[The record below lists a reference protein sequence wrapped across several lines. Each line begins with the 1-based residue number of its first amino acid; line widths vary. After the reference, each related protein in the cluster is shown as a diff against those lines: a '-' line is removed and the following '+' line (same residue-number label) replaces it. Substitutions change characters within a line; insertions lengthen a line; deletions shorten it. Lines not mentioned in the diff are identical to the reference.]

1 MKKTLALPL
10 AALAAVTMTG
20 CSQVSTGPDQV
31 ALHYEGGAYSSKKFV
46 DCVPVSNREWNGPGD
61 KHYVYPSNQ
70 RVFDFTGAE
79 NSDAQRITVATKD
92 SIQMSVPGLVR
103 FTLNTDCEALREF
116 HEKIGNREAAYFN
129 DAAKPSAGWR
139 RVLEQFIGRQIDATL
154 DREALAYNW
163 RDIYTDPAAKAA
175 LDKAVAESLQRLVND
190 NTEGDT
196 QFFNILSVQLQKPEP
211 PQELLDA
218 LASEQTK
225 IAQANAA
232 KAEAEAQ
239 IATAQ
244 AQERL
249 ARVNA
254 EKLKA
259 EISGYGS
266 ADQYNKAKAVEK
278 GINPYQPTYVVPQSQ
293 PAG

>member
-1 MKKTLALPL
+1 VRKVAAV
-10 AALAAVTMTG
+10 AALAAVALLSTG
-20 CSQVSTGPDQV
+20 CSGVTTGPDQV
-31 ALHYEGGAYSSKKFV
+31 ALHYEGGSVSSKKFK
-46 DCVPVSNREWNGPGD
+46 DCVPVSKREWNGPGD
-61 KHYVYPSNQ
+61 NHFVYPANQ
-70 RVFDFTGAE
+70 RTFDFTGAKG
-79 NSDAQRITVATKD
+79 SDAERITVATKD

-116 HEKIGNREAAYFN
+116 HEKIGNRETAYFD
-129 DAAKPSAGWR
+129 DAAKPSSGWR

-163 RDIYTDPAAKAA
+163 REIYTDPSAKAR
-175 LDKAVAESLQRLVND
+175 LDKAVAESLQELVNA
-190 NTEGDT
+190 NTEGET

-259 EISGYGS
+259 DISGYGN
-266 ADQYNKAKAVEK
+266 ADAYNKAKAIEK
-278 GINPYQPTYVVPQSQ
+278 GINPYQPTYVVPQAQ